1 MFDNNENLVAGA
13 TENVDQTTEKTGD
26 TEVEAV
32 PEKTF
37 TQSELNEIVQRNKAR
52 AEAKV
57 RKEYDRKYGNL
68 TQVLR
73 AGTGKESVED
83 ITQTFAEFYEKKGIK
98 VSQEPN
104 YTAKDIEVLARAEA
118 DDIIRSGY
126 EDVVEEVDRLTEI
139 GVANMTAREKALFK
153 ALAEHRQNT
162 ERHNEL
168 SKIGVSDEVYNS
180 REFQEFAKD
189 FNPNTPVE
197 KIWRY
202 YQNTLP
208 KKEIKPMGSMKNTPM
223 NEVKDFYSAEEIAR
237 LTEEDLRNPDVWN
250 IVRRSMTG
258 V

>member
-1 MFDNNENLVAGA
+1 MFDNNENLVADA

-98 VSQEPN
+98 VSREPN

-180 REFQEFAKD
+180 REFQDFAKD

-197 KIWRY
+197 KIWKY

-208 KKEIKPMGSMKNTPM
+208 KKDIKPMGSMKNTPM
-223 NEVKDFYSAEEIAR
+223 NEVKDFYSAEEISR
-237 LTEEDLRNPDVWN
+237 LTEEDLRNPEVWN

>member
-98 VSQEPN
+98 VSSEPN

-208 KKEIKPMGSMKNTPM
+208 KKDIKPMGSMKNTPT

-237 LTEEDLRNPDVWN
+237 LTEDDLRNPEVWN

>member
-98 VSQEPN
+98 VSQEPS

-180 REFQEFAKD
+180 REFQDFAKD

-197 KIWRY
+197 KIWKY

-208 KKEIKPMGSMKNTPM
+208 KKDIKPMGSMKNTPM
-223 NEVKDFYSAEEIAR
+223 NEVKDFYSAEEISR
-237 LTEEDLRNPDVWN
+237 LTEEDLRNPEVWN

>member
-98 VSQEPN
+98 VSSEPN

-208 KKEIKPMGSMKNTPM
+208 KKDIKPMGSMKNAPT

-237 LTEEDLRNPDVWN
+237 LTEEDLRNPEVWN